1 MGEKKM
7 GTTEQEKQT
16 LIMRDMMCLGGR
28 VFRNNV
34 GEYKVGDRY
43 IRYGLCPGSSDIIG
57 WTPVK
62 ITPEMVGTT
71 LPVFTAVEVKKD
83 DAEIRSWK
91 KSKSKR
97 ASGQRNFL
105 NCVNDHRGLA
115 VIASDSQTCIE
126 DILDFIKK
134 LQGFY

>member
-71 LPVFTAVEVKKD
+71 LPVFTATTPRYVLGKRVK
-83 DAEIRSWK
+83 
-91 KSKSKR
+91 
-97 ASGQRNFL
+97 ASA
-105 NCVNDHRGLA
+105 LA
-115 VIASDSQTCIE
+115 VSVTS
-126 DILDFIKK
+126 
-134 LQGFY
+134 